1 MLDCS
6 AHLLASTKLASE
18 LRWPSYIKKDG
29 VHSKRVKF
37 SKELRSSS
45 SQTASIAMSL
55 VVMVV
60 SFCWGFGVFLM
71 FEYECQCLLVLFFTS
86 LRPQYRKLALIA
98 RLLGLVD
105 LTTSNM
111 LMSLNNLIIFLSLQ
125 FDFTQFSVNAP
136 FVNFNAVES
145 VLMKEGGE
153 LPPTWSAWRTVFHFG
168 LVGFW
173 AAD

>member
-29 VHSKRVKF
+29 VHSK
-37 SKELRSSS
+37 ELRSSS
-45 SQTASIAMSL
+45 SKTASIAMSL
-55 VVMVV
+55 VVMVA
-60 SFCWGFGVFLM
+60 FYWGFGGWISVFLM
-71 FEYECQCLLVLFFTS
+71 FEYECQCLSVLFFTS

-105 LTTSNM
+105 LTTSNI
-111 LMSLNNLIIFLSLQ
+111 LMSLNNLIIFLSFQ